1 MMYQNAFLKRMLLVV
16 AISVLPLA
24 NVASARGGHG
34 SGGSSG
40 SGGGGSSA
48 GSSGGHSSS
57 GTSGG
62 HSSSG
67 MSSGHSSTGMSAGH
81 SSTSTNS
88 GHAATSSKGGRS
100 ANDPVSVSRS
110 DPVTVTQS
118 GANSKTTPTNH
129 TEHENMGRR
138 VFFQHG
144 STGYNYQNTVP
155 ADEER
160 RRRHQHLLFGFIPIY

>member
-1 MMYQNAFLKRMLLVV
+1 MKYQNAFLKRMLLVV

-40 SGGGGSSA
+40 SGGGGSSG
-48 GSSGGHSSS
+48 GS
-57 GTSGG
+57 SGG

-67 MSSGHSSTGMSAGH
+67 MSSGHSSSGMSAGH

-88 GHAATSSKGGRS
+88 SHVATSSKGGRS
-100 ANDPVSVSRS
+100 ANDPVSVSQS
-110 DPVTVTQS
+110 DPANVTQS
-118 GANSKTTPTNH
+118 GANNKTTNNNH
-129 TEHENMGRR
+129 AQHENMGRR

-144 STGYNYQNTVP
+144 NTGYNSQNTVT
-155 ADEER
+155 ANEDW
-160 RRRHQHLLFGFIPIY
+160 RRRHRYLLFGFIPIY